1 MSHHTVEGRLCAQ
14 GPRTGWRGRWIGMVL
29 LAALAGCS
37 KDNSDL
43 DSYFAEVKARKSTDI
58 EIVPQ
63 MRPYERFTY
72 VSSGRRSPFD
82 NAETEIARLKPN
94 NGLAPDLH
102 RRREPLEEFPLD
114 ALNLLGVLGYGEKR
128 WALVRSADGIVHRV
142 AVGQHLGRNSG
153 RVTAIS
159 ERRVDLKE
167 IVPDGLGG
175 WMQRDAWIAQ
185 SE

>member
-14 GPRTGWRGRWIGMVL
+14 GTRTGRRGRWIGMVL

-43 DSYFAEVKARKSTDI
+43 DSYFTEVKARKSTDI
-58 EIVPQ
+58 EMVPQ

-72 VSSGRRSPFD
+72 VGSGRRSPFD

-94 NGLAPDLH
+94 NGLAPDLQ

-114 ALNLLGVLGYGEKR
+114 ALNLLGVLGYGEKH

-159 ERRVDLKE
+159 ERKVDLKE

>member
-1 MSHHTVEGRLCAQ
+1 MSHQIVERRLCAQ
-14 GPRTGWRGRWIGMVL
+14 GTRTGRRGRWIGMVL

-58 EIVPQ
+58 EMVPQ

-72 VSSGRRSPFD
+72 VGSGRRSPFD

-94 NGLAPDLH
+94 NGLAPDLQ
-102 RRREPLEEFPLD
+102 RTREPLEEFPLD

-159 ERRVDLKE
+159 ERRVDIKE

>member
-1 MSHHTVEGRLCAQ
+1 MSHQIVERRLCAQ
-14 GPRTGWRGRWIGMVL
+14 GTRTGRRGRWIGMVL

-72 VSSGRRSPFD
+72 VGSGRRSPFD

-94 NGLAPDLH
+94 NGLAPDLQ

-159 ERRVDLKE
+159 ERRVDIKE

>member
-1 MSHHTVEGRLCAQ
+1 MSHQIVERRLCAQ
-14 GPRTGWRGRWIGMVL
+14 GTRTGRRGRWIGMVL

-72 VSSGRRSPFD
+72 VGSGRRSPFD

-94 NGLAPDLH
+94 NGLAPDLQ
-102 RRREPLEEFPLD
+102 RTREPLEEFPLD

-159 ERRVDLKE
+159 ERRVDIKE

>member
-1 MSHHTVEGRLCAQ
+1 MNSLRTRAPSVACHTRIRLSN
-14 GPRTGWRGRWIGMVL
+14 RWIGL
-29 LAALAGCS
+29 ALATILVGCS
-37 KDNSDL
+37 SDNSDL

-58 EIVPQ
+58 EMVPQ
-63 MRPYERFTY
+63 MRPYERFAY
-72 VSSGRRSPFD
+72 AGADRHSPFD
-82 NAETEIARLKPN
+82 NAEAEIARLTPN
-94 NGLAPDLH
+94 NGLAPDMQ
-102 RRREPLEEFPLD
+102 RPREPLEAFPLD
-114 ALNLLGVLGYGEKR
+114 ALNLLGVLGYGDKR

-142 AVGQHLGRNSG
+142 AVGQHMGRNGG

-159 ERRVDLKE
+159 ERKVDLKE